1 MILWNRWGTS
11 PRLSE
16 SSGGGFVRRIVGARR
31 IIRGLPVA
39 ALVVVVVVFAAFMQ
53 MSSSAYAWNS
63 MLEALGQAGVVQVES
78 HGALYWLSIHDR
90 VAGESD
96 RGVSTVVDA
105 NRMLILRCD
114 ESGSAVEQK
123 TVGVVRDQQRKSV
136 ADLSACS
143 VAGRSGPRCRTT
155 TASHSQASF

>member
-1 MILWNRWGTS
+1 
-11 PRLSE
+11 
-16 SSGGGFVRRIVGARR
+16 
-31 IIRGLPVA
+31 
-39 ALVVVVVVFAAFMQ
+39 
-53 MSSSAYAWNS
+53 

-123 TVGVVRDQQRKSV
+123 QWVSSETSSESLLLTFLLAQSQG
-136 ADLSACS
+136 DLAL
-143 VAGRSGPRCRTT
+143 AAE
-155 TASHSQASF
+155 TAASDSQASF